1 MYDNI
6 SFDLHNC
13 PVLTAGDI
21 KTLTQN
27 MNTDYGSDMM
37 SVRDKCALS
46 GRLQPLLN
54 PAQIRII
61 NITQKTTA
69 MEMHTPILCTVCK

>member
-6 SFDLHNC
+6 LFELHNC

-46 GRLQPLLN
+46 GRSPPLLN
-54 PAQIRII
+54 PAQITII
-61 NITQKTTA
+61 NIAQKTTA
-69 MEMHTPILCTVCK
+69 MEMHTPILCSVCK